1 MAKYQLQQKLANG
14 TMKDIPITSV
24 NDVADINV
32 IADDYTEVDLINSN
46 GNTLAAIP
54 FRKINGE
61 SIIGKDPLTISGG
74 GGTSH
79 PVYTEA
85 NANKYEILGNG
96 TTDNCKFKFTGES
109 GSRYYFNL
117 AGEVNNNV
125 LQFQGA
131 MLELEIVNTDVEVI
145 FFSTNTDQTWY
156 DHQINGSPNAVCLTN
171 DKLMLVTFDE
181 IARDRLFLT
190 LKGQDESISNT
201 LVYGDAE
208 QSINVN
214 IGLGE
219 PTSANCY
226 ANGLIISMR
235 KDDVGILHVNIGGQ
249 YEV

>member
-85 NANKYEILGNG
+85 NI
-96 TTDNCKFKFTGES
+96 DKFEQVYDKQYNNWTYRFTGES
-109 GSRYYFNL
+109 GSRYLFNFTTNMFT
-117 AGEVNNNV
+117 AGALDDRDKFGIEIANN
-125 LQFQGA
+125 
-131 MLELEIVNTDVEVI
+131 DVEVTFYNTVPQSYWTQAFSNPTAFVIYNTGLI
-145 FFSTNTDQTWY
+145 FLTKSEEFKTVAAQLD
-156 DHQINGSPNAVCLTN
+156 INGCDCGPEYINNGGCSFDIGFPTAAEQRYSNELYFTLRKDEVGTLH
-171 DKLMLVTFDE
+171 VTV
-181 IARDRLFLT
+181 
-190 LKGQDESISNT
+190 G
-201 LVYGDAE
+201 LVYT
-208 QSINVN
+208 
-214 IGLGE
+214 L
-219 PTSANCY
+219 
-226 ANGLIISMR
+226 
-235 KDDVGILHVNIGGQ
+235 
-249 YEV
+249 

>member
-32 IADDYTEVDLINSN
+32 IADDYTEVDLIKKN
-46 GNTLAAIP
+46 GSTLAAIP

-74 GGTSH
+74 GTSH
-79 PVYTEA
+79 PVYTETNTDKWA
-85 NANKYEILGNG
+85 MLGNG
-96 TTDNCKFKFTGES
+96 TTDTCKFKFTGES
-109 GSRYYFNL
+109 GSRYYFDLGNC
-117 AGEVNNNV
+117 G
-125 LQFQGA
+125 QFQGA

-145 FFSTNTDQTWY
+145 FYSTITDQTWY
-156 DHQINGSPNAVCLTN
+156 DHQITNSPNAVCLTN
-171 DKLMLVTFDE
+171 SKLMLVTFDE
-181 IARDRLFLT
+181 IARSRLDLT
-190 LKGQDESISNT
+190 LQGRDETISNT
-201 LVYGDAE
+201 LAYGEGE

-214 IGLGE
+214 IGSGT
-219 PTSANCY
+219 PSQANYY

>member
-1 MAKYQLQQKLANG
+1 MAEYQLQQKLANG
-14 TMKDIPITSV
+14 TMKDILIRSV
-24 NDVADINV
+24 NDVANINV
-32 IADDYTEVDLINSN
+32 IPDDYTGVALINKN
-46 GNTLAAIP
+46 GSTLTAIP

-85 NANKYEILGNG
+85 NTDKWAMLGNG

-109 GSRYYFNL
+109 GSRYYFDLGNC
-117 AGEVNNNV
+117 G
-125 LQFQGA
+125 QFQGA

-145 FFSTNTDQTWY
+145 FYSTITDQAWY
-156 DHQINGSPNAVCLTN
+156 DHQITNSPNAVCLTN
-171 DKLMLVTFDE
+171 SKLMLVTFDE
-181 IARDRLFLT
+181 IARSSLPLT
-190 LKGQDESISNT
+190 LAGRDESISNT
-201 LVYGDAE
+201 LQYGEGE

-214 IGLGE
+214 IGSGY
-219 PTSANCY
+219 PTEANCY

-235 KDDVGILHVNIGGQ
+235 KDDVGILHVNIGRQ

>member
-1 MAKYQLQQKLANG
+1 MAKYQLQQKLATG

-32 IADDYTEVDLINSN
+32 IADDYTEVDLINKN

-74 GGTSH
+74 GASH

-85 NANKYEILGNG
+85 NTDKWAMLGNG

-109 GSRYYFNL
+109 GSRYYFDLGNC
-117 AGEVNNNV
+117 G
-125 LQFQGA
+125 QFQGA

-145 FFSTNTDQTWY
+145 FYSTITDQTWY

-171 DKLMLVTFDE
+171 SKLMLVTFDE
-181 IARDRLFLT
+181 IARSRLFLT
-190 LKGQDESISNT
+190 LAGQDESISNT
-201 LVYGDAE
+201 LQYGESE

-214 IGLGE
+214 IGSGT
-219 PTSANCY
+219 PAQANCY

>member
-32 IADDYTEVDLINSN
+32 IPDDYTEVDLINKN

-85 NANKYEILGNG
+85 NTDKWAMLGNG

-109 GSRYYFNL
+109 GSRYYFDLGNC
-117 AGEVNNNV
+117 G
-125 LQFQGA
+125 QFQGA

-145 FFSTNTDQTWY
+145 FYSTITDRTWY
-156 DHQINGSPNAVCLTN
+156 DHQITNSPNAVCLTN
-171 DKLMLVTFDE
+171 SKLMLVTFDE
-181 IARDRLFLT
+181 IARSRLDLT
-190 LKGQDESISNT
+190 LAGQDESISNT
-201 LVYGDAE
+201 LAYGDAE

-214 IGLGE
+214 IGFGTPSE
-219 PTSANCY
+219 ANCY

-249 YEV
+249 FEV

>member
-14 TMKDIPITSV
+14 TMKDIQIKSV
-24 NDVADINV
+24 NDVADIKV
-32 IADDYTEVDLINSN
+32 IADDYTGVDLINKN
-46 GNTLAAIP
+46 GSTLAAIP

-85 NANKYEILGNG
+85 NTDKWTILGNG

-109 GSRYYFNL
+109 GSRYYFDLGNC
-117 AGEVNNNV
+117 G
-125 LQFQGA
+125 QFQGA

-145 FFSTNTDQTWY
+145 FYSTITDQPWY
-156 DHQINGSPNAVCLTN
+156 DHQITDSPKAVCLTN
-171 DKLMLVTFDE
+171 SKLILVTFDE
-181 IARDRLFLT
+181 IARSRLVLT
-190 LKGQDESISNT
+190 LAGQDESISNT
-201 LVYGDAE
+201 LQYGEAE

-214 IGLGE
+214 IGYE
-219 PTSANCY
+219 TPPQPNYY
-226 ANGLIISMR
+226 ANSLIISMR

>member
-24 NDVADINV
+24 NDVVDINV
-32 IADDYTEVDLINSN
+32 IADDYTEVDLINKN

-79 PVYTEA
+79 PVYTETNTDKWA
-85 NANKYEILGNG
+85 MLGNG

-109 GSRYYFNL
+109 GSRYYFDLGNC
-117 AGEVNNNV
+117 G
-125 LQFQGA
+125 QFQGA

-145 FFSTNTDQTWY
+145 FYSTITDQTWY
-156 DHQINGSPNAVCLTN
+156 DHQITNSPNAVCLTN
-171 DKLMLVTFDE
+171 SKLMLVTFDE
-181 IARDRLFLT
+181 IARSRLDLT
-190 LKGQDESISNT
+190 LVGQDESISNT
-201 LVYGDAE
+201 LQYGEGE

-214 IGLGE
+214 IGAGTPSE
-219 PTSANCY
+219 ANCY

>member
-1 MAKYQLQQKLANG
+1 MAKYQLQQKLAND

-32 IADDYTEVDLINSN
+32 IADDYTEVGLINKN

-74 GGTSH
+74 GTSH

-85 NANKYEILGNG
+85 NTDKWAMLGNG

-109 GSRYYFNL
+109 GSRYYFDLGNC
-117 AGEVNNNV
+117 G
-125 LQFQGA
+125 QFQGA
-131 MLELEIVNTDVEVI
+131 MLQLEIVNTDVEVI
-145 FFSTNTDQTWY
+145 FYSTITDQTWY
-156 DHQINGSPNAVCLTN
+156 DHQITNSPNAVCLTN
-171 DKLMLVTFDE
+171 SKLMLVTFDE
-181 IARDRLFLT
+181 IARSRLDLT
-190 LKGQDESISNT
+190 LAGQDESISNT
-201 LVYGDAE
+201 LQYGESE
-208 QSINVN
+208 QGINVN
-214 IGLGE
+214 IGSGIPSE
-219 PTSANCY
+219 ANCY

>member
-32 IADDYTEVDLINSN
+32 IADDYT
-46 GNTLAAIP
+46 
-54 FRKINGE
+54 
-61 SIIGKDPLTISGG
+61 KDPLTISG

-85 NANKYEILGNG
+85 NTDKWAMLGNG

-109 GSRYYFNL
+109 GSRYYFDLGNC
-117 AGEVNNNV
+117 G
-125 LQFQGA
+125 QFQGA

-145 FFSTNTDQTWY
+145 FYSTITDQTWY
-156 DHQINGSPNAVCLTN
+156 DHQITNSPNAVCLTN
-171 DKLMLVTFDE
+171 SKLMLVTFDE
-181 IARDRLFLT
+181 IARSRLDLT
-190 LKGQDESISNT
+190 LAGQDESISNT
-201 LVYGDAE
+201 LQYGEGE

-214 IGLGE
+214 IGSGIPSE
-219 PTSANCY
+219 ANCY